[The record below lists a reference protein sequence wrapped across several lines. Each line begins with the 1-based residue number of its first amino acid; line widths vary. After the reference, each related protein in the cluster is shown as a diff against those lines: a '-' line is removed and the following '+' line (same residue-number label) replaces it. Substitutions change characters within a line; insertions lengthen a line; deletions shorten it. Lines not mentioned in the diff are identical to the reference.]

1 MRLSSPEIRA
11 DRRERVVAIWLLIL
25 AMILAGALRLPE
37 LSTRPMH
44 TDESTQAIK
53 FRHLKEGS
61 YRYDP
66 VEHHGP
72 TLLFSTFPSAW
83 LNGRE
88 NFGTLTESDLRIVP
102 VFYGLLLVMLIPMLR
117 HAMGWMAVAWAALF
131 LACSPINVFY
141 SRYYIMEVL
150 LMFFSFTAIMA
161 GWRFYRSRHP
171 FWLWMCAI
179 SFGLMHAT
187 KETFIIHLIGMVG
200 AVVFVWALQ
209 KFTGTFRLLPKNR
222 PEALGKSQW
231 IVFLGLAAFTS
242 AFCFSLGFK
251 HLEGIT
257 DSIAT
262 YQNYVGG
269 RTTDHGHVKP
279 WHYYLQLLTFNQ
291 GGNFWKGDSNT
302 GSFIWSEALVMILAV
317 IGIVRAFIAA
327 ETSLWNRGMMMFLSV
342 YAILTFGA
350 YSFVGYKTPW
360 CILSTYLA
368 LILLAGF
375 GAAGLIQSLFL
386 TKTKWFFGS
395 LIMVGVAHLGLQ
407 SYRSNFKDRKENH
420 SFLRSRDFHSRAQ
433 NPYAY
438 GFTPSPL
445 INDIVR
451 KVESYA
457 SSHPAAKNI
466 RIEIVSP
473 HGAWPLPWYF
483 RNFRNVAYLPDVDP
497 VGGVRGLDASAD
509 IILIESR
516 LATRLPDSLRD
527 RAQFD
532 QEIQGMI
539 NQQVT
544 MLGFTRRTQ
553 GPLPQIPTPPA
564 TPPAAPPAAPS
575 DVPTDSVDSSAPAL
589 PAMPILDEKLE
600 P

>member
-11 DRRERVVAIWLLIL
+11 DRRERVVAIWLLLL
-25 AMILAGALRLPE
+25 AIILAGALRLPE

-53 FRHLKEGS
+53 FRHLEEGS

-88 NFGTLTESDLRIVP
+88 SFGELTESDLRMVP
-102 VFYGLLLVMLIPMLR
+102 VFYGLLLVMLLPMLR

-171 FWLWMCAI
+171 FWLWMCSI

-187 KETFIIHLIGMVG
+187 KETFIIHLIGMAG
-200 AVVFVWALQ
+200 AVAFVWALQ
-209 KFTGTFRLLPKNR
+209 KFSGAFMLLPRNR
-222 PEALGKSQW
+222 PEKLGKSHW

-242 AFCFSLGFK
+242 AFCFSVGFK
-251 HLEGIT
+251 HLDGIT

-262 YQNYVGG
+262 YKNYMGG

-279 WHYYLQLLTFNQ
+279 WYYYLQLLTFNR
-291 GGNFWKGDSNT
+291 GGSFWKGDDNS
-302 GSFIWSEALVMILAV
+302 GSFIWSEALVIILA
-317 IGIVRAFIAA
+317 IVGMLRAFVAG
-327 ETSLWNRGMMMFLSV
+327 ESSLWNRGVMMFLAV
-342 YAILTFGA
+342 YAFLTFGA

-368 LILLAGF
+368 LILMAGF
-375 GAAGLIQSLFL
+375 GAAGLIQSLL
-386 TKTKWFFGS
+386 LPGAKWFLGS
-395 LIMVGVAHLGLQ
+395 LLLVGVAHLGLQ
-407 SYRSNFKDRKENH
+407 SYRCSFKDRKENH
-420 SFLRSRDFHSRAQ
+420 SWLRSRDFHSRAQ

-438 GFTPSPL
+438 GFTPSPM

-451 KVESYA
+451 KVEFYA
-457 SSHPAAKNI
+457 ASHPSGKNI
-466 RIEIVSP
+466 RVEILSP
-473 HGAWPLPWYF
+473 NGAWPLPWYF
-483 RNFRNVAYLPDVDP
+483 RNFPNVAYLPDVAP
-497 VGGVRGLDASAD
+497 VGNVRGLDASAD
-509 IILIESR
+509 VILVEST
-516 LATRLPDSLRD
+516 LAVRLPESLLD
-527 RAQFD
+527 RAQYD

-553 GPLPQIPTPPA
+553 GPPPLNPTPSSPTPP
-564 TPPAAPPAAPS
+564 TSPSAA
-575 DVPTDSVDSSAPAL
+575 PTDSVDASAPTL
-589 PAMPILDEKLE
+589 PTVPGLDEKQA